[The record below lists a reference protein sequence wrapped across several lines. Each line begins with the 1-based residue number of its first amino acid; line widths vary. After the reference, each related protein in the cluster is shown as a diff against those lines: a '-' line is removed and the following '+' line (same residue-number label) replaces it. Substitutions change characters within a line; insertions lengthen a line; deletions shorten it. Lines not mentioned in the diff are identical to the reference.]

1 MTASAQA
8 VILVGGKGTRLFPY
22 TALLP
27 KPLVPVGEKAVLE
40 WLLLNLRRHGI
51 TSVILAVH
59 HMRQLIQAYFGDGSA
74 LGIRIAY
81 AVEGEP
87 LGTAGVLGNV
97 LGTLG
102 PQVLV
107 ANGDLLTDIDVG
119 RFLAHHESTASDA
132 TIAAMRRTHR
142 LEYGV
147 LHTDPAGR
155 LLRWDEKP
163 AADHLLS
170 IGLNALRRDA
180 LAACIRAGERIDM
193 PELLMRMAAAGRRVT
208 VAPHEGIWLDIGN
221 PDEYARAQELAESGR
236 RIPFDA

>member
-1 MTASAQA
+1 MTESAQA

-27 KPLVPVGEKAVLE
+27 KPLVPVGNKAALE
-40 WLLLNLRRHGI
+40 WLLLSLRRHGI

-59 HMRQLIQAYFGDGSA
+59 HMRQLIQAYFGDGSS
-74 LGIRIAY
+74 LGLKIAY
-81 AVEGEP
+81 AVESEP
-87 LGTAGVLGNV
+87 LGTAGALGNV
-97 LGTLG
+97 LDQLR

-119 RFLAHHESTASDA
+119 RFLAHHEATASDA

-142 LEYGV
+142 LDYGV
-147 LHTDPAGR
+147 LQTDPAGR

-163 AADHLLS
+163 AADHLVS

-180 LAACIRAGERIDM
+180 LSDCIRAGERIDM
-193 PELLMRMAAAGRRVT
+193 PELLKRMASAGRRVT
-208 VAPHEGIWLDIGN
+208 VATHDGIWLDIGK
-221 PDEYARAQELAESGR
+221 PDEYARAQEMAEAGGS
-236 RIPFDA
+236 PFGG